1 MNTSTQGE
9 VVRGTETHTNTAA
22 RLFVTMDEA
31 AGALAVSRDTIRRMI
46 RAGELDAVKI
56 RKSVRITV
64 ASLEAAGVPMTVVGT
79 R

>member
-1 MNTSTQGE
+1 MSAQTPTLDAGK
-9 VVRGTETHTNTAA
+9 
-22 RLFVTMDEA
+22 RLYCTMDEA
-31 AGALAVSRDTIRRMI
+31 AETLAVSRDTIRRMI

-64 ASLEAAGVPMTVVGT
+64 ASLEAAGVPMTIVGT

>member
-1 MNTSTQGE
+1 MSVDTPTLDAGMRLYCSMDD
-9 VVRGTETHTNTAA
+9 AA
-22 RLFVTMDEA
+22 R
-31 AGALAVSRDTIRRMI
+31 ALAVSRDTIRRMI